1 MQPLMPRDVTIITLI
16 QEIRYL
22 RQQIA
27 KTPELHWVGL
37 DQWVSTRPMAR
48 KALYSSDNPSPQR
61 LHPQILHTDVS
72 STHVSPRSDSIVS
85 YR

>member
-1 MQPLMPRDVTIITLI
+1 MPREVTILTLL

-37 DQWVSTRPMAR
+37 DQWLSTRPMAR
-48 KALYSSDNPSPQR
+48 KGVYSVSPQR
-61 LHPQILHTDVS
+61 LPLETRGTDAS
-72 STHVSPRSDSIVS
+72 SSLVSPRNDLAASC
-85 YR
+85 R